1 MSKGIFVIGTD
12 TDAGKTFVT
21 AGITYI
27 LRKNGFNACSY
38 KAVQSG
44 GVYEGTN
51 LVSADTKFVKDITGI
66 NEAYEV
72 MNPYCLKTAVSP
84 HIAAEIENIKI
95 DKKIIFDGYKK
106 LEEKYDFIIAEGSGG
121 AVVPL
126 IRNDYYVYDLIK
138 DLHIPA
144 VIVARA
150 GVGTINHTVLTV
162 EFLRNKGIDIKGIII
177 NGYEGNFYEDDNM
190 RVIKDIT
197 GLDIISVINKV
208 KEKEYKTFVKKSREE
223 YENNISIEKIKK
235 IFEG

>member
-12 TDAGKTFVT
+12 TDVGKTFVT
-21 AGITYI
+21 AGITYV

-44 GVYEGTN
+44 GIYEGTN
-51 LVSADTKFVKDITGI
+51 LVSGDAKFVKDITGI
-66 NEAYEV
+66 DEAYEV
-72 MNPYCLKTAVSP
+72 MNPYCLKAEVSP

-106 LEEKYDFIIAEGSGG
+106 LEKKYDFIIAEGSGG

-126 IRNDYYVYDLIK
+126 IRNDYYVYDFIK
-138 DLHIPA
+138 DLHIPV

-162 EFLRNKGIDIKGIII
+162 EFLRNKGLDIKGVII

-197 GLDIISVINKV
+197 GLEIISVINKV
-208 KEKEYKTFVKKSREE
+208 KEKEYKSFVKKSREE

-235 IFEG
+235 IFED

>member
-12 TDAGKTFVT
+12 TDVGKTFVT

-27 LRKNGFNACSY
+27 LRKNGLNACSY

-51 LVSADTKFVKDITGI
+51 LVSEDAQFVKNITSI

-72 MNPYCLKTAVSP
+72 MNSYCLKTAVSP

-95 DKKIIFDGYKK
+95 DKKIILEGYKK

-126 IRNDYYVYDLIK
+126 IRNDYYMYDLIK
-138 DLHIPA
+138 DLHISV

-197 GLDIISVINKV
+197 GLEIISVINKV
-208 KEKEYKTFVKKSREE
+208 KEKEYKSFVKKSREE

-235 IFEG
+235 IFED

>member
-12 TDAGKTFVT
+12 TDVGKTFVT
-21 AGITYI
+21 AGITYV
-27 LRKNGFNACSY
+27 LRKNGLNACSY

-51 LVSADTKFVKDITGI
+51 LVSEDAQFVKNITSI

-84 HIAAEIENIKI
+84 HIAAEIENVKI
-95 DKKIIFDGYKK
+95 DKKIILEGYKK

-126 IRNDYYVYDLIK
+126 IRNDYYMYNLIK
-138 DLHIPA
+138 DLHISV

-162 EFLRNKGIDIKGIII
+162 EFLRNKAIDIKGIII

-197 GLDIISVINKV
+197 GLEIISVINKV
-208 KEKEYKTFVKKSREE
+208 KEKEYKSFVKKAREE

-235 IFEG
+235 IFED

>member
-12 TDAGKTFVT
+12 TDVGKTFVT
-21 AGITYI
+21 AGITYV

-51 LVSADTKFVKDITGI
+51 LVSEDAQFVKNITSI

-72 MNPYCLKTAVSP
+72 MNSYCFKTAVSP
-84 HIAAEIENIKI
+84 HIAGEIENIKI
-95 DKKIIFDGYKK
+95 DKKIILEGYKK

-126 IRNDYYVYDLIK
+126 IRNDYYMYDLIK
-138 DLHIPA
+138 DLHISV

-177 NGYEGNFYEDDNM
+177 NGYEGNFYEDDNI

-197 GLDIISVINKV
+197 GLEIISVINKI
-208 KEKEYKTFVKKSREE
+208 KEKEYKSFVKKSREE

-235 IFEG
+235 IFED

>member
-12 TDAGKTFVT
+12 TDVGKTFVT
-21 AGITYI
+21 AGITYV
-27 LRKNGFNACSY
+27 LRKNGLNACSY

-51 LVSADTKFVKDITGI
+51 LVSEDAQFVKNITSI

-72 MNPYCLKTAVSP
+72 MNSYCLKTAVSP

-95 DKKIIFDGYKK
+95 DKKIILEGYKK

-126 IRNDYYVYDLIK
+126 IRNDYYMYDLIK
-138 DLHIPA
+138 DLHISV

-197 GLDIISVINKV
+197 GLEIISVINKV
-208 KEKEYKTFVKKSREE
+208 KEKEYKFFVKKSREE

-235 IFEG
+235 IFED

>member
-12 TDAGKTFVT
+12 TDVGKTFVT
-21 AGITYI
+21 AGITYV
-27 LRKNGFNACSY
+27 LRKNGLNACSY

-44 GVYEGTN
+44 GVYEGIN
-51 LVSADTKFVKDITGI
+51 LVSEDAQFVKNITSI

-72 MNPYCLKTAVSP
+72 MNSYCLKTAVSP
-84 HIAAEIENIKI
+84 HIAAEIENVKI
-95 DKKIIFDGYKK
+95 DKKIILEGYKK

-126 IRNDYYVYDLIK
+126 IRNNYYMYDLIK
-138 DLHIPA
+138 DLHIPV

-162 EFLRNKGIDIKGIII
+162 EFLRNKGIDIKGVII

-197 GLDIISVINKV
+197 GLEIISVINKV
-208 KEKEYKTFVKKSREE
+208 KEKEYKSFVKKAREE

-235 IFEG
+235 IFED

>member
-12 TDAGKTFVT
+12 TDVGKTFVT

-27 LRKNGFNACSY
+27 LRKNGLNACSY

-44 GVYEGTN
+44 GVYEGIN
-51 LVSADTKFVKDITGI
+51 LVSEDAQFVKNITSI

-72 MNPYCLKTAVSP
+72 MNSYCLKTAVSP

-95 DKKIIFDGYKK
+95 DKKIILEGYKK

-126 IRNDYYVYDLIK
+126 IRNNYYMYDLIK
-138 DLHIPA
+138 DLHIPV

-162 EFLRNKGIDIKGIII
+162 EFLRNKGIDIKGVII

-190 RVIKDIT
+190 RVIKEIT
-197 GLDIISVINKV
+197 GLEIISVINKV
-208 KEKEYKTFVKKSREE
+208 KEKEYKSFVEKSREE

-235 IFEG
+235 IFED

>member
-1 MSKGIFVIGTD
+1 MSKGIFIIGTD
-12 TDAGKTFVT
+12 TDVGKTFVT
-21 AGITYI
+21 AGITYV

-51 LVSADTKFVKDITGI
+51 LVSGDVKFVKDITDI
-66 NEAYEV
+66 EEAYEV
-72 MNPYCLKTAVSP
+72 MNSYCLKTEVSP
-84 HIAAEIENIKI
+84 HIASEIENVKI
-95 DKKIIFDGYKK
+95 HKKILFDGYKK
-106 LEEKYDFIIAEGSGG
+106 LKEKYDFIIAEGSGG

-126 IRNDYYVYDLIK
+126 IRNNYYIYNLIK
-138 DLHIPA
+138 DLDIPT

-162 EFLRNKGIDIKGIII
+162 EFLKSKGIDIKGIII
-177 NGYEGNFYEDDNM
+177 NGYEGTFYEDDNI

-208 KEKEYKTFVKKSREE
+208 KAKEYENLIEKSREE
-223 YENNISIEKIKK
+223 YEKNITIENIKK
-235 IFEG
+235 VFED